1 MNSPIGTSFQATE
14 VVELY
19 LYRPL
24 YPQKIFDLLTDLA
37 PGKESILDLGC
48 GHGKMARPM
57 SQSFSRVTAVDP
69 SSHMIALGKSLKN
82 GTSANI
88 NWVNGYAE
96 DVTLTEKFDVIVAAL
111 SIHWMD
117 HKILFPKL
125 TQHLKQ
131 NHLFAVIEGDGAYNP
146 PWESDWQ
153 EFLSRWVPKI
163 SGQPLHTDK
172 KRSFWEGYRDY
183 VDVKDE
189 FEVVSEPFH
198 QSLDDFVLCQ
208 HSRDTF
214 TISKLGDHRA
224 TFDAELK
231 ELLTPH
237 TSQDGNLNF
246 RSFTK
251 LTAATIPDT

>member
-14 VVELY
+14 VVD
-19 LYRPL
+19 LYRYRPP
-24 YPQKIFDLLTDLA
+24 YPQKIFDLLTGLA

-48 GHGKMARPM
+48 GPGKLARPM

-69 SSHMIALGKSLKN
+69 SSHMIALGKSLEY
-82 GTSANI
+82 GASPNI
-88 NWVNGYAE
+88 SWVHGYAE

-117 HKILFPKL
+117 HKVLFPKL
-125 TQHLKQ
+125 AKHLKQ
-131 NHLFAVIEGDGAYNP
+131 SHLFAVIEGDDAYNP
-146 PWESDWQ
+146 PWASDMQ

-163 SGQPLHTDK
+163 TGQPLDK
-172 KRSFWEGYRDY
+172 KRSFWEAYRDY
-183 VDVKDE
+183 VDIKDE

-198 QSLDDFVLCQ
+198 QSLDDFILCQ

-214 TISKLGDHRA
+214 TISKLGDHLA
-224 TFDAELK
+224 AFDAELK

-237 TSQDGNLNF
+237 LGQNGNLNF

-251 LTAATIPDT
+251 LTASTIPGM